1 MAFKLRSYQS
11 SLVDKIYDAW
21 NRVRVV
27 LAVLATGG
35 GKTAIFSWI
44 IQQHNGASAAVV
56 HRKEIV
62 SQISLSLAAL
72 GVKHRIIAPPSVI
85 RRIRR
90 RHFRFLG
97 ACFVDQHALCGVV
110 SVQTLTS
117 ASSDRNKDTQAW
129 VRQVTFCV
137 FDEGHHYVNTGSW
150 AKAVD
155 MMERAKLLLVTATPK
170 RADGK
175 GMGTEELGGSGY
187 VEEMVEGPTTKWLM
201 DQGFLSR
208 YKYFAPDSDLDVADI
223 ALTAQGD
230 FNAKALRERVV
241 DSTLIGDLV
250 AHYKAFADGKKF
262 IVFNTDVLSAEET
275 ADEFKA
281 KGIVCVALSGGTD
294 GKIRDAELD
303 KFENGE
309 NTGLTNVDLFDEG
322 FDVPAVEVCAHGRP
336 TASLA
341 KYLQMCGR
349 SFRVVYAEGYDL
361 TTKEGRLAAIA
372 NGPKPYAI
380 IIDPVR
386 NWEKHGMPDFPR
398 IWSLRDEDRNSNK
411 STDDTIP
418 QKVCKGTEARPG
430 CSQPYEAYLQCC
442 PYCGLQ
448 PEIPERKKPKHV
460 DGDLMEL
467 DVDAMAALFAEREQ
481 ANLSEA
487 DYAVELHKPNA
498 NGKIIPP
505 KFHGQAIRRH
515 QGTMYR
521 RKVLH
526 NLLGWW
532 IGLQP
537 VDRDLG
543 EKYRRFYLRYGIDM
557 STAFTLNQNDTDAL
571 IERVARSFHHDI
583 FEE

>member
-1 MAFKLRSYQS
+1 MAFKLRGYQED
-11 SLVDKIYDAW
+11 LVDKIYNAW
-21 NRVRVV
+21 LRVRVV

-44 IQQHNGASAAVV
+44 ILNHNGASAAVV

-62 SQISLSLAAL
+62 SQISLALAGL
-72 GVKHRIIAPPSVI
+72 GVRHRIIAPQSVI

-97 ACFVDQHALCGVV
+97 ENFVDQHALCGVV

-117 ASSDRNKDTQAW
+117 KSTCANKETMAW
-129 VRQVTFCV
+129 VNQVTLCV

-155 MMERAKLLLVTATPK
+155 LMERAKLLLVTATPK

-175 GMGTEELGGSGY
+175 GLGCEKLGGSGY
-187 VEEMVEGPTTKWLM
+187 VEEMVLGPTTKWLM
-201 DQGFLSR
+201 NQGYLSSF
-208 YKYFAPDSDLDVADI
+208 KYFAPESDLDVGDI

-230 FNAKALRERVV
+230 FNAKVLRERVV
-241 DSTLIGDLV
+241 DSNLVGDLV
-250 AHYKAFADGKKF
+250 VHYKSFCNGKKF

-275 ADEFKA
+275 AAEFQA
-281 KGIVCVALSGGTD
+281 HGVVCVALSGKTEG
-294 GKIRDAELD
+294 GVRDAELD

-309 NTGLTNVDLFDEG
+309 NTGLANVDLFDEG
-322 FDVPAVEVCAHGRP
+322 FDVPAVEVCMHGRP

-349 SFRVVYAEGYDL
+349 SFRVVYAPGYDL
-361 TTKEGRLAAIA
+361 GTQEGRLAAIA
-372 NGPKPYAI
+372 NGPKPCAI

-398 IWSLRDEDRNSNK
+398 IWSLKDEDRNADK
-411 STDDTIP
+411 TDDDTIP
-418 QKVCKGTEARPG
+418 QKVCKGTPENRG
-430 CSQPYEAYLQCC
+430 CSQPYEAYLNAC
-442 PYCGLQ
+442 PYCGMV
-448 PEIPERKKPKHV
+448 PPIPDRKKPKHV
-460 DGDLMEL
+460 DGDLLEL
-467 DVDAMAALFAEREQ
+467 DVEGMAALFAEREK
-481 ANLSEA
+481 ANMSEDEFRLDMVKRRVPTKGHGVQLRA
-487 DYAVELHKPNA
+487 HMGAV
-498 NGKIIPP
+498 
-505 KFHGQAIRRH
+505 
-515 QGTMYR
+515 YR

-526 NLLGWW
+526 HLLGWW

-537 VDRDLG
+537 VNRDLG

-557 STAFTLNQNDTDAL
+557 STAFTLSQHDTDAL
-571 IERVARSFHHDI
+571 IERVARSFHRDI
-583 FEE
+583 YEDK

>member
-1 MAFKLRSYQS
+1 MAFKLRTYQNA
-11 SLVDKIYDAW
+11 LVNKIYGAW
-21 NRVRVV
+21 QRVRVV

-72 GVKHRIIAPPSVI
+72 GVRHRLIAPQSVI

-97 ACFVDQHALCGVV
+97 ESFVDQHALCGVV

-117 ASSDRNKDTQAW
+117 KGTDRNKDIQAW
-129 VRQVTFCV
+129 VKQVTLCV

-155 MMERAKLLLVTATPK
+155 LMERAKLLLVTATPK

-201 DQGFLSR
+201 EQGYLSR
-208 YKYFAPDSDLDVADI
+208 YKYFAPESDLNVKDI
-223 ALTAQGD
+223 ALTAKGD

-241 DSTLIGDLV
+241 DSTLIGDIV
-250 AHYKAFADGKKF
+250 QHYTAFANGKKF

-275 ADEFKA
+275 AVEFNNQ
-281 KGIVCVALSGGTD
+281 GVICSALSGQTEG
-294 GKIRDAELD
+294 GVRDAELD

-322 FDVPAVEVCAHGRP
+322 FDVPAVEICIHGRP

-349 SFRVVYAEGYDL
+349 SFRVVYADGYDL
-361 TTKEGRLAAIA
+361 TTKQGRLAAIA
-372 NGPKPYAI
+372 NGPKPHAI

-398 IWSLRDEDRNSNK
+398 IWSLADEDRTGNK
-411 STDDTIP
+411 TEDDTIL
-418 QKVCKGTEARPG
+418 QKVCKCCT
-430 CSQPYEAYLQCC
+430 QPYEAYLKVC
-442 PYCGLQ
+442 PYCGAT
-448 PEIPERKKPKHV
+448 PEVPERKKPKHV
-460 DGDLMEL
+460 DGDLLEL
-467 DVDAMAALFAEREQ
+467 DVEGMAALFAEREK
-481 ANLSEA
+481 ANMSAEEFEV
-487 DYAVELHKPNA
+487 DMIKRRVPAV
-498 NGKIIPP
+498 
-505 KFHGQAIRRH
+505 GQGRQLRAH
-515 QGTMYR
+515 MGAVYR

-557 STAFTLNQNDTDAL
+557 STAFTLNQQDTDAL
-571 IERVARSFHHDI
+571 IARVARSFHHDI
-583 FEE
+583 

>member
-1 MAFKLRSYQS
+1 MAFKLRTYQDK
-11 SLVDKIYDAW
+11 LVTKIHGAW

-72 GVKHRIIAPPSVI
+72 GVRHRIIAPQSVL

-97 ACFVDQHALCGVV
+97 ESFIDQHALCGVV

-117 ASSDRNKDTQAW
+117 KSSDRDKDIQAW
-129 VRQVTFCV
+129 VNQITLCV
-137 FDEGHHYVNTGSW
+137 FDEGHHYVNSGSW

-155 MMERAKLLLVTATPK
+155 MMVRAKLLLVTATPK

-175 GMGTEELGGSGY
+175 GLGTEKLGGSGY

-201 DQGFLSR
+201 DEGYLSR
-208 YKYFAPDSDLDVADI
+208 FKYFAPDSDLDVADV
-223 ALTAQGD
+223 ALTAKGD

-241 DSTLIGDLV
+241 DSHLVGDIV
-250 AHYKAFADGKKF
+250 AHYKAFATGKKF

-275 ADEFKA
+275 AAEFNNQ
-281 KGIVCVALSGGTD
+281 GVICSALSGKTEG
-294 GKIRDAELD
+294 GIRDTELD

-322 FDVPAVEVCAHGRP
+322 FDVPAVEVCMHGRP

-361 TTKEGRLAAIA
+361 TTKAGRLAAIA
-372 NGPKPYAI
+372 NGPKPHAI

-398 IWSLRDEDRNSNK
+398 IWSLADEDRQGNK
-411 STDDTIP
+411 SEDDTIP
-418 QKVCKGTEARPG
+418 QKVCKGTDENPG
-430 CSQPYEAYLQCC
+430 CSQPYEAYLKVC
-442 PYCGLQ
+442 PYCGLE
-448 PEIPERKKPKHV
+448 PEVPKRKKPKHV
-460 DGDLMEL
+460 DGDLLEL
-467 DVDAMAALFAEREQ
+467 DVEGMAALFAEREK
-481 ANLSEA
+481 ANLSEEE
-487 DYAVELHKPNA
+487 YALSLHKPNE

-515 QGTMYR
+515 NGAVYR

-557 STAFTLNQNDTDAL
+557 STAFTLNQNDTDSL
-571 IERVARSFHHDI
+571 IERVARGFHHDI
-583 FEE
+583 S